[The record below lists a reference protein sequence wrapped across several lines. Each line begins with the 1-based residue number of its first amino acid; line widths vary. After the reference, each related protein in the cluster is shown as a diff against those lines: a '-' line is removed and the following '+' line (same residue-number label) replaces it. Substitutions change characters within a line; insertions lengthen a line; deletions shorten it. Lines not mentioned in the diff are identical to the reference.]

1 MSKYG
6 MAKNGAETRARL
18 LDAAERL
25 FLERG
30 YGGTSLEAV
39 VEAADLTKGAFFHH
53 FDTKQALAVAL
64 IERYSAT
71 EQRTMAELVARAE
84 RLSRDPVQ
92 QVLLLVGL
100 VEEVLAGLPPEQSG
114 CLFASYAYQAAL
126 FDEAVLAKI
135 RSDLEW
141 WRLEMARK
149 LRAAMAV
156 RAPRL
161 PVEADEVAYGFLTAI
176 EGGFV
181 LAKAL
186 GESSLLPR
194 QMRAYRNYLELLFGV
209 A

>member
-1 MSKYG
+1 MPKYG
-6 MAKNGAETRARL
+6 MAKNGAETRTRI

-39 VEAADLTKGAFFHH
+39 VEAADLTKGAFFHY
-53 FDTKQALAVAL
+53 FDTKRALAVAL
-64 IERYSAT
+64 IERYTAT
-71 EQRTMAELVARAE
+71 EQRVMAELVGRAE

-92 QVLLLVGL
+92 QVLVLVGL
-100 VEEVLAGLPPEQSG
+100 VEEALAGLPPEQSG

-126 FDEAVLAKI
+126 FDEEVLAKI
-135 RSDLEW
+135 RTDLDW

-149 LRAAMAV
+149 LRAAMAA
-156 RAPRL
+156 RPPRL
-161 PVEADEVAYGFLTAI
+161 PVEAEEVAYGFLTAI

-186 GESSLLPR
+186 GDSSLLPR
-194 QMRAYRNYLELLFGV
+194 QMREYRNYLELLFDV

>member
-6 MAKNGAETRARL
+6 MANNGADARTRI

-30 YGGTSLEAV
+30 YGGTSLDAV
-39 VEAADLTKGAFFHH
+39 VEAADLTKGAFFHY

-71 EQRTMAELVARAE
+71 EQQATTELVARAE

-92 QVLLLVGL
+92 QVLVLVGL
-100 VEEVLAGLPPEQSG
+100 VEEALTGLPAEQSG

-126 FDEAVLAKI
+126 FDEAVRAKI
-135 RSDLEW
+135 RADLDW
-141 WRLEMARK
+141 WRMVLAEK
-149 LRAAMAV
+149 VRAAMAV
-156 RAPRL
+156 RPPRL
-161 PVEADEVAYGFLTAI
+161 AVDADEVAWGFLAAI

-186 GESSLLPR
+186 GERRLLPQQVR
-194 QMRAYRNYLELLFGV
+194 EYRNYLELLFGV